1 MRQAP
6 ISAQTFVEN
15 RKRFVQHLPKNAIA
29 IFFSN
34 EVVVRNGDQFY
45 WPYRQNSEFYWLT
58 GIQQDSSY
66 LIIYPDAP
74 LPEFREMLFITET
87 NEHIATW
94 EGYKLSI
101 QEAQL
106 LSGIPSVFWN
116 DKFEAMMRQMMGYA
130 GTCFFNTNEN
140 DRTPSFPQSFEH
152 RMTAKIRQ
160 EFPVHQLGRAS
171 EILRKERSIRL
182 PEEVEALKKAIS
194 LTKEGLL
201 LAMKS
206 IKPGMMEYEI
216 EGLLQGYYVSKGAR
230 GFSFEPIVAGGANAC
245 VLHYVTNDSILKDG
259 DLLLLDHGTEY
270 SMYCSDL
277 TRCFPVNGR
286 FTDRQKTIYNAVL
299 RVMKQA
305 KELLHTGN
313 SLNDY
318 NSQAA
323 MIMEQELL
331 SLGLISKDDITNQ
344 NPAWPAYKK
353 YFPHGTGH
361 FLGIDIHDI
370 GERYEKLKPGMI
382 ITNEPG
388 IYIKEEGIG
397 IRIENDILITE
408 NGPIDLMSNFPIEI
422 EEIEEIMLGGK

>member
-1 MRQAP
+1 MRQTP
-6 ISAQTFVEN
+6 LSTNTFVEN
-15 RKRFVQHLPKNAIA
+15 RKRFINHLPKNAIA

-34 EVVVRNGDQFY
+34 EVMVRNGDQFY

-58 GIQQDSSY
+58 GIQQEHSF
-66 LIIYPDAP
+66 LILYPDAP
-74 LPEFREMLFITET
+74 LPEFREMLFLTET
-87 NEHIATW
+87 NEQIATW
-94 EGYKLSI
+94 EGHKLSFH
-101 QEAQL
+101 EAKN
-106 LSGIPSVFWN
+106 LSGIDTIFWN
-116 DKFEAMMRQMMGYA
+116 DRFDAMMRQMMGYA
-130 GTCFFNTNEN
+130 GICYLNTNEN
-140 DRTPSFPQSFEH
+140 DRTPSNPQSYEH
-152 RMTAKIRQ
+152 RMTTKIRQ
-160 EFPVHQLGRAS
+160 EFPLHQYGRAS

-182 PEEVEALKKAIS
+182 PEEVNAVKKAIS

-216 EGLLQGYYVSKGAR
+216 EGLLQGYYISKGAK

-245 VLHYVTNDSILKDG
+245 VLHYVTNDAVLKDG

-270 SMYCSDL
+270 NMYCSDL

-286 FTDRQKTIYNAVL
+286 FTERQKTIYDAVL
-299 RVMKQA
+299 RVMRQA

-318 NSQAA
+318 NTQAA
-323 MIMEQELL
+323 LIMEQELL
-331 SLGLISKDDITNQ
+331 SIGLISKEDITNQ

-370 GERYEKLKPGMI
+370 GERYEKLQPGMI

-408 NGPIDLMSNFPIEI
+408 NGPIDLMSDFPIEI
-422 EEIEEIMLGGK
+422 DEIEQLMNEGK